1 MIFRWGSLGIGILI
15 VIFLGLQAGS
25 WLKLIIEFIINR
37 YIQQKKKLGKS
48 PSLPLNIIY
57 VIVFWCVVNSTIS
70 FLNINDLSESVQVW
84 GVEDI
89 CDDIEDDD
97 DDDDLV
103 LSKEGFVSSR
113 VNVVRPTTAMA
124 VNIAHSQGNS
134 LSQKVLFSNS
144 SFLSYR

>member
-25 WLKLIIEFIINR
+25 W
-37 YIQQKKKLGKS
+37 
-48 PSLPLNIIY
+48 
-57 VIVFWCVVNSTIS
+57 
-70 FLNINDLSESVQVW
+70 LNINDLSESVQVW

>member
-48 PSLPLNIIY
+48 PSLPLDIIY
-57 VIVFWCVVNSTIS
+57 VILFWCVVNSTIS

-89 CDDIEDDD
+89 CDDIED

>member
-1 MIFRWGSLGIGILI
+1 M
-15 VIFLGLQAGS
+15 
-25 WLKLIIEFIINR
+25 
-37 YIQQKKKLGKS
+37 
-48 PSLPLNIIY
+48 
-57 VIVFWCVVNSTIS
+57 
-70 FLNINDLSESVQVW
+70 SESVQVW

-134 LSQKVLFSNS
+134 LSKGLFSNS

>member
-1 MIFRWGSLGIGILI
+1 M
-15 VIFLGLQAGS
+15 
-25 WLKLIIEFIINR
+25 
-37 YIQQKKKLGKS
+37 
-48 PSLPLNIIY
+48 
-57 VIVFWCVVNSTIS
+57 
-70 FLNINDLSESVQVW
+70 SESVQVW

-89 CDDIEDDD
+89 CDDIED

>member
-25 WLKLIIEFIINR
+25 WLKLIIELINR

-57 VIVFWCVVNSTIS
+57 VILFWCVVNSTIS

-89 CDDIEDDD
+89 CDDIED